1 MSMINAV
8 DLLNYL
14 SDNPPAHVILKAVYS
29 DGKTRSRGARTISAG
44 DAEET
49 KAHLMEMQSVCGPA
63 LGAVKEMPPH
73 LTQLADWAEDQQAK
87 MNKK

>member
-1 MSMINAV
+1 MSMSVAV
-8 DLLNYL
+8 DMLDYL

-29 DGKTRSRGARTISAG
+29 DQKTRPRGAGKMSAS
-44 DAEET
+44 DVEET
-49 KAHLMEMQSVCGPA
+49 KAHLVEMQSVCGPA

>member
-1 MSMINAV
+1 MSIAV
-8 DLLNYL
+8 DMLDYL

-29 DGKTRSRGARTISAG
+29 DQKTRRRGGPVRAS

-63 LGAVKEMPPH
+63 LGAAKEMPPH
-73 LTQLADWAEDQQAK
+73 LTELADWAEDQQAK
-87 MNKK
+87 MKGK